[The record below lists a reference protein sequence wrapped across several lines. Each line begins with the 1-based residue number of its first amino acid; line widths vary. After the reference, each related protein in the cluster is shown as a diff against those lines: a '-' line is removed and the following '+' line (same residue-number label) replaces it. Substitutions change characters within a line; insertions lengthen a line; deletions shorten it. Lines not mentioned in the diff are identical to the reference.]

1 MNSTEGPQ
9 REHLQTAASKMASR
23 VEKGVEH
30 FRRSLLIKA
39 LLLGVL
45 GLCALFW
52 PGASMSILVRL
63 VGAFCVVDGLCG
75 LVNVF
80 RADDIQSYVMEAVIS
95 LLIGGILLLW
105 PDVTSSMVLMLF
117 GAWVLYTG
125 VRNILYSRQLEESDP
140 QRSSI
145 KTIGIAATVIGI
157 ILLVWPSAGV
167 TTIAWVIGIAA
178 LVIAGLL
185 VFVASRLQRVQVR
198 VEKIGNH

>member
-1 MNSTEGPQ
+1 MSSTEDQ
-9 REHLQTAASKMASR
+9 RREQLQAVAGKMQSG

-39 LLLGVL
+39 CLLGIL

-52 PGASMSILVRL
+52 PGTSVSILVRL
-63 VGAFCVVDGLCG
+63 VGAFCVVDGVTG
-75 LVNVF
+75 LVNAF
-80 RADDIQSYVMEAVIS
+80 RADDGQSYIMEAVIS

-105 PDVTSSMVLMLF
+105 PGVTSSMVLMLF

-125 VRNILYSRQLEESDP
+125 MRNFLYSRQLDESDP
-140 QRSSI
+140 QRASI
-145 KTIGIAATVIGI
+145 KTIGIAATVVGI
-157 ILLVWPSAGV
+157 ILLVWPGAGV

-178 LVIAGLL
+178 LVIAALL

-198 VEKIGNH
+198 VETIGQ